1 MSLLGSHSTNAGGSQ
16 GLMAALQALANKGDP
31 ASLATIQKIA
41 AGGTTTGAEV
51 PGWNESIDWGGPDTG
66 HGNTGGRAADRAE
79 AAALLS
85 GNTGQIGSIEANKA
99 AVHKDW
105 TGGDLA
111 KYAPAALAL
120 IPGIGIPLAAGAGAA
135 MGALESKA
143 GLTNTSLLGGAAQ
156 GGAIAGGATAAKQA
170 LTKAFAPSTGAPSG
184 PSSLLSTGNVTKAAA
199 LLGGGAAAG
208 AAGSSPTT
216 AGLLNTAL
224 GIGSTVQGASDMAA
238 AARNRQAAVDAAQGD
253 YASLAPVRQASVA
266 ALLAPRATRP
276 DLTSVYSN
284 SQNPFAVA
292 RRPASASLL
301 RS

>member
-1 MSLLGSHSTNAGGSQ
+1 MPLMGQHSQNSGGTQ

-41 AGGTTTGAEV
+41 AGGKTTGAEV
-51 PGWNESIDWGGPDTG
+51 PGWNETIDWSTDTG

-85 GNTGQIGSIEANKA
+85 GNTGQVSSIEANKA
-99 AVHKDW
+99 ATHKDW

-120 IPGIGIPLAAGAGAA
+120 IPGIGVPLAAGAGAA

-143 GLTNTSLLGGAAQ
+143 GLTNTSLLGGAA
-156 GGAIAGGATAAKQA
+156 GGAAVAGGATAAKAA
-170 LTKAFAPSTGAPSG
+170 LTKALAPGGNA
-184 PSSLLSTGNVTKAAA
+184 LSTSNLTKGAA
-199 LLGGGAAAG
+199 LLAGGGAAG
-208 AAGSSPTT
+208 AAGASPSA
-216 AGLLNTAL
+216 AGLLNSGL
-224 GIGSTVQGASDMAA
+224 GIASTVQGASDMAA

-253 YASLAPVRQASVA
+253 YSSLAPVRQAAVA
-266 ALLAPRATRP
+266 GLLAPRATAP

-284 SQNPFAVA
+284 PQNPFAVA
-292 RRPASASLL
+292 RRKVAPLSTASLV
-301 RS
+301 RG